1 MKYRQDYKIA
11 NTPVVTQSL
20 LDVKNSL
27 SKDDLLLVEQLVILN
42 NRIDYRNEYRSNSIM
57 MNIDPFDEKT
67 VTLQYFIDNENDE
80 KSSDLIFAYRNYVL
94 NGQLGKDVVEN
105 LNLDTKPEYITEL
118 FQFESSDE
126 SSFSVVIRHS
136 DEEECAAIADE
147 VKNLLNQYKTIVGSK
162 VGEHQLTILSDDKAT
177 VVDDELDQI
186 QREDQTYVE
195 SLKISL
201 SGLRSSLTDTTT
213 TVLNNWDEILRLEAE
228 GDENVEQEEN
238 QVAQPTQALVSVN
251 GKYVLMGGLIGFFF
265 ATALLVLIYILSGK
279 LRNKEEMNDL
289 QVTNLGSVSLKKYR
303 KGLGGCV
310 DKMLDRAKR
319 VGCKMLSKEQ
329 QILYLVSNIQLA
341 CERASIHKVCI
352 VSTEKC
358 DNEELLN
365 ILKSELEKVSIELIY
380 CSDVNYSSEALVSL
394 SQCGNAIIME
404 EQQKSYYKE
413 IRNEIGLCK
422 ENKINILGSILVEN

>member
-1 MKYRQDYKIA
+1 
-11 NTPVVTQSL
+11 
-20 LDVKNSL
+20 
-27 SKDDLLLVEQLVILN
+27 
-42 NRIDYRNEYRSNSIM
+42 M

-126 SSFSVVIRHS
+126 SSFFVVIRHS